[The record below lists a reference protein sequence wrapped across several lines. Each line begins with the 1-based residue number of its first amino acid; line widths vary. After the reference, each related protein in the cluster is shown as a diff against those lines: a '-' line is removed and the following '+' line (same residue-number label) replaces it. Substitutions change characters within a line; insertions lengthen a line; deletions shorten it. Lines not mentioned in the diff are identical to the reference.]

1 MIENGVITAES
12 PVRLPLASIHT
23 PISTIAVIIVKKAVR
38 THSAAA
44 RTFPDFFSR
53 SARDGFSA
61 DTLWLNLILTFAL
74 MSTQRI
80 IIISTSVNIPN
91 NPHKDLQMNTLLT
104 ILME

>member
-53 SARDGFSA
+53 SRAG
-61 DTLWLNLILTFAL
+61 
-74 MSTQRI
+74 RI
-80 IIISTSVNIPN
+80 FRRYFMAQFDPDICIDVNTKDN
-91 NPHKDLQMNTLLT
+91 NYFYQCEYTKQSHIRIYK
-104 ILME
+104 